1 MDLSIDIKLQ
11 GELLLVTASG
21 QVQVDIASQLLKKVC
36 DVAAEKKVNKILV
49 NCLEVTGEL
58 ASFERYRLGAETA
71 EVYIAQGPTNVRL
84 AFVGKPPTTQG
95 FGVRVA
101 QNRGLITQLFSTPQE
116 ALKWLNECPD
126 VPADLQDHD

>member
-11 GELLLVTASG
+11 GELLLITANG
-21 QVQVDIASQLLKKVC
+21 QVQVDIASQLLKQVC
-36 DVAAEKKVNKILV
+36 DIAAEKKVNKILV
-49 NCLEVTGEL
+49 DCLDVTGEL

-71 EVYIAQGPTNVRL
+71 EVYLTQGQTNVRL

-101 QNRGLITQLFSTPQE
+101 QNRGLITKLFSTQQE
-116 ALKWLNECPD
+116 ALQWLDEFSG
-126 VPADLQDHD
+126 VSAEL